1 MQGFSS
7 LDTTEG
13 FDEVTKKIRGAM
25 QERSQRRKSESEK
38 ADWESGY
45 STPTSEGPEGLG
57 MTLSVKEGKKD
68 A

>member
-57 MTLSVKEGKKD
+57 MTMSAKEGKKD